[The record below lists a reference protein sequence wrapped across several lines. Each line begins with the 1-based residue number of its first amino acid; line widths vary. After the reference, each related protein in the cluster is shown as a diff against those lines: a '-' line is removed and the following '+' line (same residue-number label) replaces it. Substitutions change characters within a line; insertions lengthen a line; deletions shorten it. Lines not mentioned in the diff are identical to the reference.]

1 MYEYSINNL
10 LEFMDVKLAD
20 NEYCCSD
27 LKTVGDQDIYI
38 IDLTTTDLAQDKARL
53 VYQVMGLQSDF

>member
-1 MYEYSINNL
+1 
-10 LEFMDVKLAD
+10 MDGKLAD

-27 LKTVGDQDIYI
+27 LKAVGDQDIYI

-53 VYQVMGLQSDF
+53 VYQVMGLQFDF